1 MADRVLPAFSGLAV
15 AAALVFP
22 APWRWPAGLAALAGL
37 ALFYRRARRARRE
50 AAAEE
55 EELRAEAG
63 RLGERD
69 SLQAALLE
77 VLPVGVMAQREGR
90 TVFANR
96 MAAEVLGGRVMEEG
110 APLPSEVREALAAAA
125 AGEFAAREFDRHPG
139 RVIQVTAHPS
149 GSDDLQ
155 VATVT
160 DITERRRAETMNR
173 DFVTAA
179 SHELKTPAAA
189 IQAAAET
196 VLTALEEDDPE
207 AVRDF
212 TGRILDNS
220 VRLSRIMAHLLDLSR
235 LESGGFH
242 PEPFDLSDLCR
253 EEVLRFA
260 SSPPPVLVEAEP
272 APMLGSEADVALAV
286 RNLLDNALRHTPE
299 DGRVRLSA
307 LSANG
312 EATVE
317 VSDTGSG
324 IPAADLPRVFE
335 RFYRVDEARSRAMGG
350 TGLGLAIVKHVADM
364 HGGRVEAESA
374 LGEGSTFRMRLPAAP
389 RP

>member
-1 MADRVLPAFSGLAV
+1 MADRVLPAFSGAAV

-22 APWRWPAGLAALAGL
+22 APWRWLAGLAALAGL
-37 ALFYRRARRARRE
+37 ALFYRRVRRGRRE
-50 AAAEE
+50 AAVAA

-63 RLGERD
+63 GLAERG

-77 VLPVGVMAQREGR
+77 VLPVGVMAQRDGR

-110 APLPSEVREALAAAA
+110 APLPREVREALAAAA
-125 AGEFAAREFDRHPG
+125 AGEFAAREFERHPG

-149 GSDDLQ
+149 ESDDLQ
-155 VATVT
+155 VAAVE
-160 DITERRRAETMNR
+160 DVTERRRAETMNR
-173 DFVTAA
+173 DLVTAA

-189 IQAAAET
+189 IRAAAET
-196 VLTALEEDDPE
+196 VLMALEDDPE

-235 LESGGFH
+235 LESGGFQ

-253 EEVLRFA
+253 EEALRFA
-260 SSPPPVLVEAEP
+260 SSQPPILLEAEP
-272 APMLGSEADVALAV
+272 APMMGSEADVALAV

-299 DGRVRLSA
+299 DGRVRLTA
-307 LSANG
+307 LSDNG
-312 EATVE
+312 EAAVE

-374 LGEGSTFRMRLPAAP
+374 LGEGSTFRMRLPTAS